1 MEARLTAE
9 TYEQMSFE
17 VASEAQHVIK
27 ELSNSFWRCDPAKH
41 EEGKTYEQVTE
52 LLQGYMENE
61 VDLNRDGTCN
71 NNCAYYQHAK
81 REGCYMVGNVANE
94 TQEQQASRLV
104 ARGGTWRHVAATAR
118 HAHGMAAVI
127 SGRRWGSGVCIAS
140 GSGAEKVAVVVS

>member
-9 TYEQMSFE
+9 TYEQISFE

-27 ELSNSFWRCDPAKH
+27 DLSNEYWRCDPAKF
-41 EEGKTYEQVTE
+41 EEGRTFEQVTE

-71 NNCAYYQHAK
+71 NNCAYYKHAR

-94 TQEQQASRLV
+94 TEAQQASRL
-104 ARGGTWRHVAATAR
+104 TAR
-118 HAHGMAAVI
+118 PGDA
-127 SGRRWGSGVCIAS
+127 
-140 GSGAEKVAVVVS
+140 